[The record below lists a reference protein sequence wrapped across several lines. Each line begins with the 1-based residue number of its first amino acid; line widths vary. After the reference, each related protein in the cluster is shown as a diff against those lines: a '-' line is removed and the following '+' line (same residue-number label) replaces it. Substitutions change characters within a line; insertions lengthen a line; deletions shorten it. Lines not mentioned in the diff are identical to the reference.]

1 MIRVSA
7 NYSEE
12 TMMIKPINGKAS
24 NENKHFQILSL
35 DGGGIKGLFSAA
47 ILSHFE
53 DDFGIKVTDHFDL
66 IVGTSTGGIIAL
78 ALGVGIRPKDIVH
91 FYVTEARN
99 IFAGNRP
106 EMPRQIW
113 HGLRH
118 GLRNKYSQ
126 GPLRKALQGCFG
138 EQLLGESKKRLVI
151 PSYNIGDDDVYLFK
165 TPHHERLR
173 RDYKE
178 PIWKIALAT
187 SAAPTF
193 FPCCQLIDD
202 IRLVDG
208 GVWANNPIMVG
219 ITEAI
224 GLLGISPGD
233 IRVLSLGTTDE
244 VKGRSKKLDLG
255 GLWQWKTDAVNVVM
269 RGQSIGANTQAMH
282 LLGKEKVLRID
293 PKVPDKM
300 FALDKLSEKNLLGK
314 AAHESRLYSPAFRE
328 TFMGHNAAEYLPI
341 HQSIKEEADH
351 GV

>member
-1 MIRVSA
+1 MITPVDCES
-7 NYSEE
+7 
-12 TMMIKPINGKAS
+12 S
-24 NENKHFQILSL
+24 NEIKRFQILSF

-78 ALGVGIRPKDIVH
+78 ALGVGISPKDIVH

-106 EMPRQIW
+106 EMPRRIW
-113 HGLRH
+113 HWLRH

-126 GPLRKALQGCFG
+126 DPLKKALQDCFG
-138 EQLLGESKKRLVI
+138 ERLLGDSKKRLVI

-165 TPHHERLR
+165 TPHHERLK
-173 RDYKE
+173 RDYKV
-178 PIWKIALAT
+178 PIWQIALAT

-193 FPCCQLIDD
+193 FPCCHLIDD

-219 ITEAI
+219 ITEAV
-224 GLLGISPGD
+224 GLLGVVPEN

-255 GLWQWKTDAVNVVM
+255 GLWQWKADAVNVVL

-282 LLGKEKVLRID
+282 LLGREKLLRID
-293 PKVPDKM
+293 PKVPEKM
-300 FALDKLSEKNLLGK
+300 FALDKLSATNLLGK
-314 AAHESRLYSPAFRE
+314 AAHESRIYSP
-328 TFMGHNAAEYLPI
+328 TFKEMFMAHKAADYRPI
-341 HQSIKEEADH
+341 HKFFMEEENH
-351 GV
+351 GVQTAS